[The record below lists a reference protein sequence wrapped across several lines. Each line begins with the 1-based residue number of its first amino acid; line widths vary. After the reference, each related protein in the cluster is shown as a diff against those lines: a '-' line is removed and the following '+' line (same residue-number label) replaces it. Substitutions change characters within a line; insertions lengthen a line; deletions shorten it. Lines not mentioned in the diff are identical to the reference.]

1 MQYFIG
7 IVPPDDLKGKIMR
20 FQQQWKNNRIV
31 DGVEPHITV
40 KAQGGITPDMAWL
53 EKIKK
58 ICESFL
64 PFEVNIKNPKFFGE
78 DILYLS
84 VESDELIKLH
94 EILVET
100 ISPSKELIK
109 AYFELDEYIPH
120 LTLGQ
125 THFGLTNLELNDMAI
140 KAKEE
145 LTPTE
150 TFKVEF
156 IRVYESTETGNYLKL
171 IDIPLKEM

>member
-7 IVPPDDLKGKIMR
+7 IVPPDDLKKKIVK
-20 FQQQWKNNRIV
+20 FQQQWENNRLV
-31 DGVEPHITV
+31 EGVEPHITV
-40 KAQGGITPDMAWL
+40 KAQGGLTPDMKWL
-53 EKIKK
+53 EKVKK

-64 PFEVNIKNPKFFGE
+64 SFEVMINNPKFFGE

-84 VESDELIKLH
+84 VDSDELIKLH

-100 ISPSKELIK
+100 VAPSKELIK
-109 AYFELDEYIPH
+109 HYFELAEYIPH

-140 KAKEE
+140 KATEE
-145 LTPTE
+145 LTFPL
-150 TFKVEF
+150 TFKVEC
-156 IRVYESTETGNYLKL
+156 IRVYESKESSKYLKL
-171 IDIPLKEM
+171 LDIPLKNM